1 MNEIKIHDIKA
12 LVEVPDYSMY
22 IYYGLII
29 LSSIA
34 LLVVI
39 YFIYKIIKNKKVN
52 VRREYFDILNNLD
65 LNNSKQ
71 SAYVITKYGYLLAQ
85 NEREKQLLGD
95 LISSLE
101 LYKYKKNVPS
111 LEEDIKTSFSIF
123 MDALDV

>member
-1 MNEIKIHDIKA
+1 MNDIKIHDIKA

-29 LSSIA
+29 LSSII
-34 LLVVI
+34 LCIVI
-39 YFIYKIIKNKKVN
+39 YFIYKFIKNKKVN
-52 VRREYFDILNNLD
+52 VRKEYFDILNNLD

-71 SAYVITKYGYLLAQ
+71 SAYLITKYGYLLAQ
-85 NEREKQLLGD
+85 NEREKQLLAD

-101 LYKYKKNVPS
+101 LYKYKKNVPN
-111 LEEDIKTSFSIF
+111 LEEEIKTSFSIF